1 MKYVLLVSHGTFA
14 NGLHSVLEMMAGS
27 DRNDILSTN
36 LINGMTVERFE
47 GEVEKLVQEITQEDQ
62 IILLADLIG
71 GSPLTTTLNVLSKKD
86 MLKNTMVFGGMN
98 LSLALNAELMKDVLK
113 QDEFKQV
120 LIEEL
125 KESIKEFE
133 LDSDGNDDDI

>member
-1 MKYVLLVSHGTFA
+1 MFNLLVSHGTFA

-98 LSLALNAELMKDVLK
+98 LSLALNAVLMKDVLK

>member
-47 GEVEKLVQEITQEDQ
+47 GEVEKPVQEITQEDQ

-98 LSLALNAELMKDVLK
+98 LSLALNAVLMKDVLK

-120 LIEEL
+120 LIEES

>member
-98 LSLALNAELMKDVLK
+98 LSLALNAVLMKDVLK

-120 LIEEL
+120 LIEES

>member
-98 LSLALNAELMKDVLK
+98 LSLALNAVLMKDVLK

>member
-71 GSPLTTTLNVLSKKD
+71 VSPLTTTLNVLSKKD

-98 LSLALNAELMKDVLK
+98 LSLALNAVLMKDVLK

-120 LIEEL
+120 LIEES

>member
-14 NGLHSVLEMMAGS
+14 NGLQSVLEMMAGS

-98 LSLALNAELMKDVLK
+98 LSLALNAVLMKDVLK

-120 LIEEL
+120 LIEES

>member
-14 NGLHSVLEMMAGS
+14 NGLHSALEMMAGS
-27 DRNDILSTN
+27 DRDDVLSTN
-36 LINGMTVERFE
+36 LINGMTVEKFE
-47 GEVEKLVQEITQEDQ
+47 GEVEKLVQQITQDDQ

-98 LSLALNAELMKDVLK
+98 LSLALNAVLMKDVLK

-120 LIEEL
+120 LIEES

-133 LDSDGNDDDI
+133 LYSDRNDEDI

>member
-98 LSLALNAELMKDVLK
+98 LSLELNAVLMKDVLK

-120 LIEEL
+120 LIEES

>member
-1 MKYVLLVSHGTFA
+1 M
-14 NGLHSVLEMMAGS
+14 LEMMAGS

-98 LSLALNAELMKDVLK
+98 LSLALNAVLMKDVLK

-120 LIEEL
+120 LIEES

>member
-1 MKYVLLVSHGTFA
+1 MNYVLLVSHGTFA

-98 LSLALNAELMKDVLK
+98 LSLALNAVLMKDVLK

-120 LIEEL
+120 LIEES

>member
-14 NGLHSVLEMMAGS
+14 NGLHSGLEMMAGS

-98 LSLALNAELMKDVLK
+98 LSLALNAVLMKDVLK

-120 LIEEL
+120 LIEES

>member
-1 MKYVLLVSHGTFA
+1 MKYVLLVSHGIFA

-98 LSLALNAELMKDVLK
+98 LSLALNAVLMKDVLK

-120 LIEEL
+120 LIEES

>member
-27 DRNDILSTN
+27 DRHDILSTN
-36 LINGMTVERFE
+36 LINGMTIETFE
-47 GEVEKLVQEITQEDQ
+47 IEVEKLVEKISLEDE
-62 IILLADLIG
+62 IILLADIIG

-98 LSLALNAELMKDVLK
+98 LSLALNAVLMKDVLK

-120 LIEEL
+120 LIEES

>member
-47 GEVEKLVQEITQEDQ
+47 GEVEKVVQEITQEDQ

-98 LSLALNAELMKDVLK
+98 LSLALNAVLMKDVLK

-120 LIEEL
+120 LIEES